1 MTDLKI
7 ITPISEKQREQV
19 SAATVACISKAS
31 ALFDRQFIELP
42 VDFDLRGKC
51 AGMYQVRAHQRRIRY
66 NPWIFAKYYQESL
79 TNTVV
84 HEVAHYIVDC
94 IWGLRKVKPHGE
106 EWRQTMIAM
115 GAEPTVTGKYDLT
128 GIPTRQY
135 QRYAYNCDCRVH
147 QLTLL
152 RHKKIISRAAS
163 YRCQFC
169 HSDLK
174 QGG

>member
-7 ITPISEKQREQV
+7 ITPISEKQKEQV
-19 SAATVACISKAS
+19 IAATVACISKAS
-31 ALFDRQFIELP
+31 SLFDRQFIELP

-51 AGMYQVRAHQRRIRY
+51 AGMYQVRAHQKRIRY

-115 GAEPTVTGKYDLT
+115 GLSL
-128 GIPTRQY
+128 I
-135 QRYAYNCDCRVH
+135 H
-147 QLTLL
+147 
-152 RHKKIISRAAS
+152 I
-163 YRCQFC
+163 
-169 HSDLK
+169 
-174 QGG
+174 

>member
-1 MTDLKI
+1 MTDLKTI
-7 ITPISEKQREQV
+7 APISKKQQEQV
-19 SAATVACISKAS
+19 SAATAACIDKAGVLFERKFSK
-31 ALFDRQFIELP
+31 LP

-51 AGMYQVRAHQRRIRY
+51 AGMYQVRARQRRIRY

-79 TNTVV
+79 ANTVV

-94 IWGLRKVKPHGE
+94 MWGFRAVKPHGK
-106 EWRQTMIAM
+106 EWRQIMIAM
-115 GAEPTVTGKYDLT
+115 GAVPTVTGKYDLT
-128 GIPTRQY
+128 GIPIRQY
-135 QRYAYNCDCRVH
+135 QRHAYQCNCRVH

-152 RHKKIISRAAS
+152 RHNKIVSQVAS

-174 QGG
+174 QRG